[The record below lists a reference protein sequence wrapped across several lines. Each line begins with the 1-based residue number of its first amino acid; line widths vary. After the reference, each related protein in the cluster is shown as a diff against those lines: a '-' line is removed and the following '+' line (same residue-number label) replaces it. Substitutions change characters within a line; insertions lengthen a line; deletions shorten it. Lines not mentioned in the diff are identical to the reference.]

1 MNYYNSM
8 QELIGHTPLVL
19 LGNMGVKPGV
29 NIFAKLELYNPS
41 GSVKDRTALYML
53 NDAERKG
60 LIKRGGTIVE
70 ATAGNTGLGIAFTA
84 LNRGYRIIF
93 VVPEKF
99 SIEKQTLLK
108 ALGAEVVNTP
118 RHLGM
123 LGAVDKANEI
133 RKTIPGSISL
143 GQFENMQ
150 NPQAH
155 YETTGPEIYEDL
167 DGRIDYVVAGAGSGG
182 TYTGILRYLK
192 EQSPEIQGV
201 LADPV
206 GSTIGGG
213 EHGDYNI
220 EGIGNDFIAATMD
233 IKLVDQV
240 IKINDE
246 EAFNGSRLLARQEGI
261 IAGSSSGAA
270 MAAALKLATQID
282 HGNIVVVL
290 PDRGDRYFSAN
301 LYTDKQ
307 PKQLQFMN
315 HVSKTL
321 LIPLYMRA
329 LENRKAEPLL
339 RDSLADRI
347 ITNISYDFSQLEQDQ
362 SHGFCCVARAKYYDD
377 YVRESVAKHDQ
388 TVVVNVGCGLDTRFH
403 RLQDLKNVLFFELD
417 LPDVL
422 EMREQ
427 LIPETTSF
435 HVPVSMFDA
444 SWMEQI
450 KENHPDAHI
459 IIIFEGV
466 LMYYSEDQVKQLLNE
481 ISDHFPNGEI
491 FFDMC
496 DRTLLTK
503 KVGLLRDFQANF
515 KMGIDNGQ
523 DIERIVPRLKLT
535 GEYTSPVRGIRGS
548 LQEKSKWQMLR
559 FRIV

>member
-1 MNYYNSM
+1 MNYFNSM
-8 QELIGHTPLVL
+8 QDMIGHTPLVL

-123 LGAVDKANEI
+123 LGAVDKAKEI
-133 RKTIPGSISL
+133 RDSIPGAISL

-167 DGRIDYVVAGAGSGG
+167 EGRIDYVVAGAGSGG
-182 TYTGILRYLK
+182 TYTGILRYMK
-192 EQSPEIQGV
+192 EKSPEIKGV

-233 IKLVDQV
+233 IKLVDKV

-270 MAAALKLATQID
+270 MAAALKLANTID
-282 HGNIVVVL
+282 RGNIVVVL

-329 LENRKAEPLL
+329 LENRKKEPLL
-339 RDSLADRI
+339 RDTLADRI
-347 ITNISYDFSQLEQDQ
+347 ISNINYDFSQFEEDQ
-362 SHGFCCVARAKYYDD
+362 NSGYCCVARAKYYDD
-377 YVRESVAKHDQ
+377 YVRKSVAEHDQ

-403 RLQDLKNVLFFELD
+403 RLHDLKNVLFFELD

-427 LIPETTSF
+427 FIPETTGF
-435 HVPVSMFDA
+435 HVPVSMFDT

-450 KENHPDAHI
+450 KSNYPNAHVI
-459 IIIFEGV
+459 TIFEGV
-466 LMYYSEDQVKQLLNE
+466 LMYYSEEQVKMLLNE
-481 ISDHFPNGEI
+481 ISDYFPEGEV

-496 DRTLLTK
+496 NRK
-503 KVGLLRDFQANF
+503 IVNQEVGLLRDFEANF
-515 KMGIDNGQ
+515 KMGVDNGEE
-523 DIERIVPRLKLT
+523 IERIVPRLKLT
-535 GEYTSPVRGIRGS
+535 GQYASPVKGAEENAS
-548 LQEKSKWQMLR
+548 WQMLR
-559 FRIV
+559 FKIV